1 MSKRRTRGVT
11 VAVILGWLTVLC
23 GLAAFVLF
31 VLNRHTVVPA
41 SWGVSGGAR
50 HELANWANS
59 LLQSLLI
66 PMTYATLSV
75 AVVRHQPDNP
85 TAWLLLLTGLAGA
98 VQVAVSEW
106 AVYGFYT
113 VATPLPLTLLAAWV
127 ANWVWVWVYT
137 LLLLMIAVFP
147 QGRFLSRRWR
157 WAIGIPLA
165 LFCSTLTVAGVIDT
179 PMTSAYGI
187 ANPFVDVAQT
197 GIYDLL
203 FAIGVPMM
211 PLSAVLVL
219 VQAVVRF
226 RRAHSVERQQ
236 FKWLLAG
243 VALMVLM
250 VVGGLVLGLGL
261 DHRVGD
267 VLVNASVIA
276 PLLGIGVALLR
287 YRLYDIDV
295 IINRTLVYGSS
306 TALLALVYLGS
317 IIVLQRIFTA
327 VTGQQ
332 SDLAIVISTLVIAAL
347 FNPLR
352 LRLQT
357 LIDRRFYRRRYNA
370 EKALQAFAA
379 AARDEV
385 DVGALRGEL
394 ENVIRRTVQP
404 TNLSVWLNTEGER

>member
-1 MSKRRTRGVT
+1 MSKGREKA
-11 VAVILGWLTVLC
+11 VAIAGFLGWLTVLG
-23 GLAAFVLF
+23 GLVGFVLF

-41 SWGVSGGAR
+41 SWGVSAGAR
-50 HELANWANS
+50 DDLTNWANS
-59 LLQSLLI
+59 VLQALLI
-66 PMTYATLSV
+66 PLTYALL
-75 AVVRHQPDNP
+75 AVPIVRRQPGNP

-98 VQVAVSEW
+98 VQLAVGEW
-106 AVYGFYT
+106 AVFGYYT
-113 VATPLPLTLLAAWV
+113 AATLLPLTLPAAWV
-127 ANWVWVWVYT
+127 ANWIWVWVYT
-137 LLLLMIAVFP
+137 LLLLMIAIFP
-147 QGRFLSRRWR
+147 EGRFLSRGWR
-157 WAIGIPLA
+157 WLIGIPLA
-165 LFCSTLTVAGVIDT
+165 LFWGTLTTAGVIDT
-179 PMTSAYGI
+179 PMTSAYSI
-187 ANPFVDVAQT
+187 PNPLVGAGWTDL
-197 GIYDLL
+197 YDLL
-203 FAIGVPMM
+203 FGIGVPMM

-226 RRAHSVERQQ
+226 RRAHGVERQQ

-243 VALMVLM
+243 VALMVIM
-250 VVGGLVLGLGL
+250 VVVGLIMGLGL
-261 DHRVGD
+261 DIRLGD

-295 IINRTLVYGSS
+295 IINRTLVYGSA

-327 VTGQQ
+327 VAGQQ
-332 SDLAIVISTLVIAAL
+332 SDLAVVISTLVIAAL

-370 EKALQAFAA
+370 EKALEAFAA

-385 DVGALRGEL
+385 DVEALRAEL
-394 ENVIRRTVQP
+394 QSVIRRTVQP
-404 TNLSVWLNTEGER
+404 AHVSVWLTTEDRQ